1 MSAIQEFHWEPQPEA
16 QKLVDELVATVVER
30 CAGAATLAKRMVH
43 DTGTRLKDWL
53 DTITALRTPALRA
66 RLLDVGFERR
76 AMPGAPDCFVHQ
88 GGLFPRIVLEDRA
101 ATRLFVKVDSVI
113 DFLSAWHIADD
124 PRTATD
130 NVEGDP
136 ASPMRQARAFMGDGA
151 EVWVVERHGYR
162 GFVAP
167 KPDAERAML
176 RLRHIEV
183 FRRRA
188 RDFDSDSAGLDH
200 VDRLVDAAIAD
211 LGEDVACAAFFEAER
226 EYWLRRNRA
235 AQVQKS
241 RQDKLGLGWAN
252 HDHHTYRSSRE
263 CFTRLVALF
272 EKLGFKARERF
283 YAGEEAGW
291 GAQVLEQPEAGIT
304 IFADVDLSPEEV
316 LGNFAHEP
324 LEPRKELGTV
334 GLWCGLHGEAI
345 LQAGMHH
352 LECQF
357 DFEALK
363 DQLEAAHIDT
373 MDPFTSFPY
382 LRQAFTAGERWPVA
396 EKRIARLLSA
406 GLITPAQAAQFRAQG
421 AIGSHLENLE
431 RNDGFKGFNQK
442 GISEIISKTDP
453 RRQAQLIGA

>member
-1 MSAIQEFHWEPQPEA
+1 
-16 QKLVDELVATVVER
+16 VDELVATVVER
-30 CAGAATLAKRMVH
+30 CDGAATLSKRMVH

-136 ASPMRQARAFMGDGA
+136 ASAMRQARAFMGDGA

-167 KPDAERAML
+167 KPDAERGMLML
-176 RLRHIEV
+176 RHLEA

-211 LGEDVACAAFFEAER
+211 LGEDVACATFFEAER

-272 EKLGFKARERF
+272 EKPSLDNAMIAIAIVLLPHFVRLTRASALSELRRDYVTASRVAGASIWRLMFITVLPNCMGPMIVQATLSFSTAVLDAAALGFLGMGAQPPTPEWGTMLADAREF
-283 YAGEEAGW
+283 IATDKW
-291 GAQVLEQPEAGIT
+291 WVVTLPGIM
-304 IFADVDLSPEEV
+304 ILVSVIAFNLMGD
-316 LGNFAHEP
+316 
-324 LEPRKELGTV
+324 
-334 GLWCGLHGEAI
+334 GLR
-345 LQAGMHH
+345 
-352 LECQF
+352 
-357 DFEALK
+357 DAL
-363 DQLEAAHIDT
+363 
-373 MDPFTSFPY
+373 DPK
-382 LRQAFTAGERWPVA
+382 L
-396 EKRIARLLSA
+396 KRS
-406 GLITPAQAAQFRAQG
+406 
-421 AIGSHLENLE
+421 
-431 RNDGFKGFNQK
+431 
-442 GISEIISKTDP
+442 
-453 RRQAQLIGA
+453 